1 MLNNLTL
8 PTHRTDAILLAQ
20 RSRIQVNN
28 LPLWATAERLAKLEF
43 ANHRELG
50 KDQSGFILTQEATL
64 AYLRHNFT
72 NYDAILCT
80 LPENPK
86 ARNILAKRI
95 NQVLLQKYGITTPPA
110 PDGEEYDR

>member
-1 MLNNLTL
+1 MLNHLNLSTQ
-8 PTHRTDAILLAQ
+8 PTDAIVMAQ

-28 LPLWATAERLAKLEF
+28 LPLWATAERLAKMEF
-43 ANHRELG
+43 ANHRQIG
-50 KDQSGFILTQEATL
+50 KDESGFILTQEATL

-80 LPENPK
+80 IPENAK

-95 NQVLLQKYGITTPPA
+95 NRLLLQNYAISAPA
-110 PDGEEYDR
+110 IDGGEE

>member
-1 MLNNLTL
+1 MLNSLNLS
-8 PTHRTDAILLAQ
+8 THPTDAIIMAQ

-28 LPLWATAERLAKLEF
+28 LPLWETAERLAKLEF
-43 ANHRELG
+43 ASHREIA
-50 KDQSGFILTQEATL
+50 KEESGFILTQEATL

-86 ARNILAKRI
+86 ARNSLAKRI
-95 NQVLLQKYGITTPPA
+95 NLVLLQRYGAAAIQTA
-110 PDGEEYDR
+110 